1 MRISDW
7 VSDVC
12 SSDLGFARVG
22 LTVGQWK
29 LLARVGTRTI
39 GGVTV
44 AVFSRHGKEAAIAE
58 IESSVAAGIVEFAIT
73 LVELA
78 IAIVGASAAVGA
90 LEHDVDHTG
99 NGVGTILR
107 RRTVTQYLYAGDGAA
122 ARKSVV

>member
-22 LTVGQWK
+22 LTVDQWK

-44 AVFSRHGKEAAIAE
+44 AVFSRHGKADAIAE
-58 IESSVAAGIVEFAIT
+58 IESSVAAGIVQFAIT

-78 IAIVGASAAVGA
+78 LAIVGARAAVGA
-90 LEHDVDHTG
+90 LEPDRKR
-99 NGVGTILR
+99 GV
-107 RRTVTQYLYAGDGAA
+107 
-122 ARKSVV
+122 